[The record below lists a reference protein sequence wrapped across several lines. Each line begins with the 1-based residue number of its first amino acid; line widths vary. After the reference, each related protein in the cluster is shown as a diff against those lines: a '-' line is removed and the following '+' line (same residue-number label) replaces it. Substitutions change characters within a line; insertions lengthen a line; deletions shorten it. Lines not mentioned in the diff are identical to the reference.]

1 MRKIRWPEASERAP
15 KSLLK
20 NCPTPPVP
28 WLIPATMLADQGWDR
43 FGIEGGSEVVLMGS
57 MLPRTKV
64 CVAVVEGEKLAGRE
78 TSEGKEKIWVLKLN
92 FKNIYDRSVT
102 YPKGIIEDVF
112 IRVKKFVFPAD
123 FFLILDVEEDH
134 EIPLLLGRPFLTIAG
149 TLKDVQQGTLTLR
162 VQGESIEFKV
172 FEVVKKLRDF

>member
-43 FGIEGGSEVVLMGS
+43 FRIEGGSEVVLMGP

-64 CVAVVEGEKLAGRE
+64 CVAVVEE
-78 TSEGKEKIWVLKLN
+78 
-92 FKNIYDRSVT
+92 RSW
-102 YPKGIIEDVF
+102 
-112 IRVKKFVFPAD
+112 
-123 FFLILDVEEDH
+123 L
-134 EIPLLLGRPFLTIAG
+134 
-149 TLKDVQQGTLTLR
+149 
-162 VQGESIEFKV
+162 
-172 FEVVKKLRDF
+172 VVKLLRERRKSGF